1 MSNQIENKLIEL
13 GGNLWTQGEH
23 RRIYLN
29 NWLELAG
36 VNITRYG
43 TGNISS
49 ASINGSKLSNA
60 KASELTG
67 VKVFWD
73 CNAESLMFQGRA
85 RALDDIKP
93 MLKEALGI

>member
-1 MSNQIENKLIEL
+1 MSNAIESKLVEM
-13 GGNLWTQGEH
+13 GGKLWEQGDK

-36 VNITRYG
+36 VSVSRYG

-49 ASINGSKLSNA
+49 ASVNGKKLSNA
-60 KASELTG
+60 KAGELSG

-73 CNAESLMFQGRA
+73 CASDELMFQGSA

-93 MLKEALGI
+93 NLIRALGV